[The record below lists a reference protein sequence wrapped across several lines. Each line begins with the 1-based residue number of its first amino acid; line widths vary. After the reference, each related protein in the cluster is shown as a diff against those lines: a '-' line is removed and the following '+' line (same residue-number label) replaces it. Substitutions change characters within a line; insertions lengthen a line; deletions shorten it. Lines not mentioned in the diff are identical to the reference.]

1 MASRCAGV
9 RFKAC
14 AGAGALGGSCGGACA
29 AAIADKA
36 SSNAP
41 ATELVMEAFM
51 VIPSAD
57 RFGRPNRFRFIG
69 TEGNACVPG
78 WFRKNNA
85 RDLPHRKIEIGRRE
99 GLAAQREVPPFLGIG
114 AKSAPSH
121 GGREQGAGVARR
133 AA

>member
-9 RFKAC
+9 KFKAC
-14 AGAGALGGSCGGACA
+14 AEAGALAESCGGACA

-51 VIPSAD
+51 VIPSPD

-78 WFRKNNA
+78 WFREKRESGPRMAHA
-85 RDLPHRKIEIGRRE
+85 RLTSPENRKKSPGR
-99 GLAAQREVPPFLGIG
+99 
-114 AKSAPSH
+114 
-121 GGREQGAGVARR
+121 ARR